1 MLALLSPRLSL
12 PTIYNYYH
20 SPSSSIRFR
29 VSPLVDSRFRVLHC
43 HCSKQMSNSTVD
55 AAGEP
60 SSLASDSGN
69 AAGNTPDADVLV
81 QYIVLRRDLIDS
93 WPLGSIVTQGC
104 HASVSAIWSHKDDAH
119 TLDYCSPESI
129 NSMHKVTLEV
139 KGEPQILNLSEKL
152 TVAGIAHKL
161 WIEQP
166 ENFPTCLATKP
177 YPKSTV
183 SSFFKKLK
191 LCK

>member
-12 PTIYNYYH
+12 PSIHNCYH
-20 SPSSSIRFR
+20 SPSSSIRLR
-29 VSPLVDSRFRVLHC
+29 VSLPTGSRFRVLHR
-43 HCSKQMSNSTVD
+43 HCSESMSSSTVD
-55 AAGEP
+55 AAGEA

-69 AAGNTPDADVLV
+69 AVGNTPDADVLV

-93 WPLGSIVTQGC
+93 WPLGSIITQGC

-119 TLDYCSPESI
+119 TLDYCSPENI

-152 TVAGIAHKL
+152 TAAGIAHKL
-161 WIEQP
+161 WTEQP

-177 YPKSTV
+177 YPKSIV